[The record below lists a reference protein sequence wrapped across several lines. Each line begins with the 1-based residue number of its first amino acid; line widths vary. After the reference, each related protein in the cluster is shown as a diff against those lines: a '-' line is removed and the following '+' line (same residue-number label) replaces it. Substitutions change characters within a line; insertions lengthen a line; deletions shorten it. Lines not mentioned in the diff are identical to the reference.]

1 MNSDYS
7 NEIQNFNI
15 QQLYLRQFQAL
26 KMQKKSS
33 DKFAIFV
40 GVNGVV
46 VA

>member
-26 KMQKKSS
+26 KMQKKVLTNLLYS
-33 DKFAIFV
+33 
-40 GVNGVV
+40 
-46 VA
+46 